1 MSTTNKLVK
10 KEELQKVVKAFLWDS
25 PKTLPTTLNK
35 GDIVKYNGFLYEYI
49 GDTNKIV
56 NVVNSSSFKKVGIR
70 FRKNAFKVDV
80 IDDIETLYKDM
91 YESGVNGDRQGR
103 NWNGAVRNKKYPSP
117 YVDKSLIYVK
127 SMYSSEFIPI
137 VKVIAI
143 IKDFLRAKN
152 VEEVIE
158 FPIIFKNGK
167 SITKEDFE
175 KGRTGDSIY
184 TLSDYDGLKI
194 KPQLLNKEYERE
206 YDIISKSN
214 GLNVETYLKCFS
226 KKTQYDNYLESYRTS
241 YLLNDSP
248 NKQYASK
255 ILRKNENFEFGVFQE
270 AYPWYSEI
278 NNNIVPVKV
287 KITYNDTNIGQEAI
301 LNLSCDPPK
310 ILNKGNYE
318 YRFWLPSFWD
328 MLDNDTN
335 GRSARKM
342 NEDKNQYGIYFKLE
356 NDGTYVYRFKS
367 VFTDRNQNEENE
379 WGDRYAYYLND
390 SKVKG
395 MDTYCSWQS
404 KKIDTELSFQISNN
418 TITNVSIK
426 FSEENENTRRFKN
439 EFMETGYKFID
450 NYLYIK
456 VFYAIWSYDD
466 SGSWNEWQFAHI
478 IPPFNLEYKGD

>member
-10 KEELQKVVKAFLWDS
+10 KEELQKVVKAFLWNS

-49 GDTNKIV
+49 GDANKIV
-56 NVVNSSSFKKVGIR
+56 NVVNASTFKKVGIR

-80 IDDIETLYKDM
+80 IDSIETLYKEM
-91 YESGVNGDRQGR
+91 YESGVNGDNQGR
-103 NWNGAVRNKKYPSP
+103 NWNSTVRNKTYPAP
-117 YVDKSLIYVK
+117 YNYKPLTYIT
-127 SMYSSEFIPI
+127 SMYASESISFYTF
-137 VKVIAI
+137 VKI
-143 IKDFLRAKN
+143 IKDFFGVKN
-152 VEEVIE
+152 LEEVLE
-158 FPIIFKNGK
+158 FPITFKGV
-167 SITKEDFE
+167 SMTKEDYE
-175 KGRTGDSIY
+175 KKGYLTYS
-184 TLSDYDGLKI
+184 LSEFDGLKI

-206 YDIISKSN
+206 YDIISKSK
-214 GLNVETYLKCFS
+214 GLNAETILKHFS
-226 KKTQYDNYLESYRTS
+226 QENWYDSNYLRSYETS

-248 NKQYASK
+248 NKTYASK

-278 NNNIVPVKV
+278 NNNIVPVRV
-287 KITYNDTNIGQEAI
+287 KITSKDTNIGSEST
-301 LNLSCDPPK
+301 LNLRIDESK
-310 ILNKGNYE
+310 VLNKGNSR

-335 GRSARKM
+335 GRSARQM
-342 NEDKNQYGIYFKLE
+342 NKDKNQYGIYFKLE
-356 NDGTYVYRFKS
+356 NDGTYIYRFKS

-395 MDTYCSWQS
+395 MDTYCTWQS

-478 IPPFNLEYKGD
+478 IPPFKLEYKGD